1 MDKVKPL
8 LIDLEAGN
16 TATGRKQE
24 KSVQRERLSEG
35 GQMYCVYWIKLRDHL
50 DATATGYIGI
60 SKNLPERLRAHKK
73 NRRKTHLTYAINKYG
88 WENLIVEILHEN
100 LSLQEALSIESSL
113 RPTRSIGW
121 NSQRG
126 GELGVEAEWYNDE
139 SNRQRH
145 KEATSAATKAGIALK
160 DTTEARTQ
168 RAKDNWI
175 RNRDSYK
182 EISKGSNNP
191 RAILTEEQVKKI
203 KELLSEE
210 SLKDLADMF
219 GVRLHVI
226 QQIKSGKNWKHV

>member
-100 LSLQEALSIESSL
+100 LSLREALSIEFSL
-113 RPTRSIGW
+113 RPTKSIGW

-126 GELGVEAEWYNDE
+126 GELGVEADWYTDE

-145 KEATSAATKAGIALK
+145 KEATSTATKAGIALK
-160 DTTEARTQ
+160 DTSEARAQ
-168 RAKDNWI
+168 RARDNRV
-175 RNRDSYK
+175 RNRDSY
-182 EISKGSNNP
+182 INVSVGSNNP
-191 RAILTEEQVKKI
+191 RAILTEGQVRQI
-203 KELLSEE
+203 KTMLPLKSC
-210 SLKDLADMF
+210 KDLSKMF

>member
-8 LIDLEAGN
+8 LIDLEARN
-16 TATGRKQE
+16 MATGRKLE
-24 KSVQRERLSEG
+24 KSLQRERLSEG
-35 GQMYCVYWIKLRDHL
+35 GQMYCVYWIRLKEHADLSSE
-50 DATATGYIGI
+50 GYVGI
-60 SKNLPERLRAHKK
+60 TKNLKERLRAHKK
-73 NRRKTHLTYAINKYG
+73 NRRKSHFVYAINKYG
-88 WENLIVEILHEN
+88 WNNLVVEFLHEN